1 MSYLK
6 AYFLDIITKHFFDFS
21 GKEGRKV
28 FWLFILNCIIISF
41 VLGLISGILSTIF
54 SLVVLLPSLGILVRR
69 LHDAGFSGWWAL
81 LLLVPAIGLIAVII
95 LACLPSKK

>member
-28 FWLFILNCIIISF
+28 FWLFVLNVVIIGFIF
-41 VLGLISGILSTIF
+41 GLISGILSTIF

-95 LACLPSKK
+95 LACLPPKK

>member
-6 AYFLDIITKHFFDFS
+6 AYFLDIITKHFFDFG

-28 FWLFILNCIIISF
+28 FWLFVLNCIIISF
-41 VLGLISGILSTIF
+41 VLGLISGVLSTIF

-95 LACLPSKK
+95 LACLPPKK

>member
-6 AYFLDIITKHFFDFS
+6 TYFLDIITKHFFDFG
-21 GKEGRKV
+21 GKEGRQV

-41 VLGLISGILSTIF
+41 VLGFISGILSTIF

-81 LLLVPAIGLIAVII
+81 LLLVPAIGFIAVII

>member
-28 FWLFILNCIIISF
+28 FWLFVLNVVIIGFI
-41 VLGLISGILSTIF
+41 LGLISGILSSIF
-54 SLVVLLPSLGILVRR
+54 SIAMILPGLGILVRR

-81 LLLVPAIGLIAVII
+81 LLLVPAIGFIAVVI